1 MQTSYSLDEDG
12 MVVLDCE
19 RISGNEWVLMLWLL
33 VQAGV
38 KWRESTET
46 EDESLH
52 FLCIY
57 PAALETFER
66 GVGAGMALA

>member
-1 MQTSYSLDEDG
+1 MEETQARPAGPAPTMQTSYSLDEDG

-52 FLCIY
+52 FF
-57 PAALETFER
+57 AHF
-66 GVGAGMALA
+66 G